1 MASRPFPETYSRS
14 RQPSEL
20 TVRFEALLNRYP
32 DLGEQ
37 ELATMI
43 ESFPYLRVL
52 DVGLMTADDRL
63 AEKLEAFH
71 RDHGRKL
78 RAPVASLATFLVFPF
93 LVALGLLWWIFG

>member
-1 MASRPFPETYSRS
+1 MATQYYSRS
-14 RQPSEL
+14 RQPSEMAL
-20 TVRFEALLNRYP
+20 RAEALLNRYP
-32 DLGEQ
+32 NLSEK
-37 ELATMI
+37 ELASLVRM
-43 ESFPYLRVL
+43 FPYLPVL